1 MLTFYWIIYLQQFS
15 GNYFATM
22 RLSKRNDQTYYSI
35 HSCISVLNCSRI
47 RVPWKSIGPRDIIW
61 AVSKLPDKCLMEG
74 ERKKNKLDELETEE
88 GRDRVI
94 EKTL

>member
-1 MLTFYWIIYLQQFS
+1 MEEYRSTRHNL
-15 GNYFATM
+15 
-22 RLSKRNDQTYYSI
+22 
-35 HSCISVLNCSRI
+35 
-47 RVPWKSIGPRDIIW
+47 
-61 AVSKLPDKCLMEG
+61 AVSKLPDKCLVEG